1 MYWAKVLQKGLPNG
15 SSFMPL
21 CDCVDGPF
29 KVQEEIVHEYLQLLC
44 TLNRVN
50 HAPLV
55 CTSYQALLV
64 FNMWCTSSQILS
76 P

>member
-1 MYWAKVLQKGLPNG
+1 MYCAIVLQKGLPKS

-50 HAPLV
+50 RTLLV
-55 CTSYQALLV
+55 YTSYKALLV
-64 FNMWCTSSQILS
+64 FTMWCTISQILS